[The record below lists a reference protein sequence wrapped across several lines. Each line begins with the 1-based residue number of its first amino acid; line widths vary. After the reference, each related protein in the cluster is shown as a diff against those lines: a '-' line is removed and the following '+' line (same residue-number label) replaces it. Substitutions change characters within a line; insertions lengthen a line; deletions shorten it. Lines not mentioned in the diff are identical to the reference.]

1 MNKTINEIA
10 QIQLGGEKVK
20 YKLDMKDIPPETKK
34 EMDRFFFRTSIP
46 RIIEEEKRRKKKG
59 KDGECNN

>member
-1 MNKTINEIA
+1 MGK
-10 QIQLGGEKVK
+10 K

-46 RIIEEEKRRKKKG
+46 RIIEEEKRKREAKK
-59 KDGECNN
+59 